1 MDVPHCHPIVFIWF
15 FSLIEW
21 INITYFLQLFDL
33 HITYLYSHHVETLK
47 IFIGR
52 LAIEQIQHTF
62 NRGIVRLGKSLSLI
76 QCRSFFYQFDQSIN
90 FWSRTQH
97 ICFQGELLVE
107 SRWFNHMMCNWG
119 IFCADLFKS
128 TQTQVTDM
136 FSITCCNA
144 LHIIRW
150 GTEHWRFGFSNEEG
164 NVFLILEADMT
175 DDLFRNGFNLEPNY

>member
-76 QCRSFFYQFDQSIN
+76 QCRSFFLSIWSIN
-90 FWSRTQH
+90 KFLITHTAYLFSRRTASWKPMIQLH
-97 ICFQGELLVE
+97 DVQLRYILCRFIQINSNTSDRYV
-107 SRWFNHMMCNWG
+107 FYN
-119 IFCADLFKS
+119 
-128 TQTQVTDM
+128 
-136 FSITCCNA
+136 CNA

-150 GTEHWRFGFSNEEG
+150 GTEHWRFGFSNGEG